1 MPSEQ
6 ERAQDI
12 TRFLASSDWASAD
25 IAWLAQDASTRR
37 YARLVRP
44 AGGSAI
50 LMDAPGVEDQPC
62 APGMTPAERLAAG
75 WNATT
80 RLASSRVDAF
90 VLIAEHLKRCGLKPP
105 EIYAYNADLG
115 LALLQDFGTQREF
128 ARLIEAGAAPETELY
143 VRAAEQLAH
152 LHDCP
157 IPSTLERDG
166 LAWPI
171 LEFDGVAL
179 RANADLFLE
188 WLPQHDPRMHLRE
201 GDAAR
206 WDEAVSEL
214 IERAEAFPR
223 RFTLRDYHAENL
235 VLLDTGE
242 IGLLDFQ
249 DAVLGWDAWDMA
261 MLVQDARRAV
271 SPAASDAAIRAF
283 LDRSGSDETGFRQRL
298 AVIGTLNALRITGLF
313 ARLQSR
319 DGKTRYAQF
328 MPRQQALLAENLR
341 HPSTANMSRFVQD
354 VAPFV
359 FQEAK

>member
-1 MPSEQ
+1 MSSEQ
-6 ERAQDI
+6 DRAQYI
-12 TRFLASSDWASAD
+12 STFLEAANWASAE

-37 YARLVRP
+37 YARLTRP
-44 AGGSAI
+44 GGETAI

-90 VLIAEHLKRCGLKPP
+90 IVIAEHLRRCGLKSP
-105 EIYAYNADLG
+105 EIYAYDTSGG
-115 LALLQDFGTQREF
+115 LAVLEDFGTRREF
-128 ARLIEAGAAPETELY
+128 ARLIEAGAAREIDLY
-143 VRAAEQLAH
+143 QRAAEQLAS
-152 LHDCP
+152 LHQCP
-157 IPSTLERDG
+157 MPAMLEHES
-166 LAWPI
+166 LTWPI
-171 LEFDGVAL
+171 LEFDRVAL
-179 RANADLFLE
+179 RANADLFFE
-188 WLPQHDPRMHLRE
+188 WLPQHDARVTVRD

-214 IERAEAFPR
+214 IERAEQFPR
-223 RFTLRDYHAENL
+223 SFTLRDYHAENL
-235 VLLDTGE
+235 VLLDSGE

-261 MLVQDARRAV
+261 MLVQDARRTV
-271 SPAASDAAIRAF
+271 SKEASDAAIHTF
-283 LDRSGSDETGFRQRL
+283 LDKSGSDETAFRQRL

-319 DGKTRYAQF
+319 DGKNRYAQF
-328 MPRQQALLAENLR
+328 MPRQQALLAQNLR
-341 HPSTANMSRFVQD
+341 HPSTANMAHFVSD

-359 FQEAK
+359 FRETV

>member
-1 MPSEQ
+1 MHSEQ

-12 TRFLASSDWASAD
+12 LAFLDSAEWANAE

-37 YARLVRP
+37 YARLSRP
-44 AGGSAI
+44 TGETAI

-62 APGMTPAERLAAG
+62 APDMTPAQRLAAG

-90 VLIAEHLKRCGLKPP
+90 VLIAEHLKSCGLKSPD
-105 EIYAYNADLG
+105 IYAYDTGLG
-115 LALLQDFGTQREF
+115 LALLEDFGTRREF
-128 ARLIEAGAAPETELY
+128 ARLIETGAAPEIDLY
-143 VRAAEQLAH
+143 RRAAEQLAG
-152 LHDCP
+152 LHECP
-157 IPSTLERDG
+157 VPGTLTRDG

-171 LEFDGVAL
+171 LEFDSVAL
-179 RANADLFLE
+179 RANADLFFE
-188 WLPQHDPRMHLRE
+188 WLPQHDPRMQLKP

-206 WDEAVSEL
+206 WDDAVSEL
-214 IERAEAFPR
+214 IDRAADFPR

-235 VLLDTGE
+235 VLLDSGE

-261 MLVQDARRAV
+261 MLVQDARREV
-271 SPAASDAAIRAF
+271 SQAATDAAVRAF
-283 LDRSGSDETGFRQRL
+283 LDKSGSAEADFRQRL

-319 DGKTRYAQF
+319 DGKARYASF

-341 HPSTANMSRFVQD
+341 HPSTAHMAQFVQD

-359 FQEAK
+359 FRETV